1 MEDPKAKNRPRN
13 GSINKMKGKTNR
25 PEAAEGAI
33 PMSLQQPRLLNEG
46 EGDQEGCTPLRRPEK
61 IFMPQRAAEEGRR
74 SEDEKDRTGEARG
87 HEGIVD
93 PQSGALRTGQR
104 DVVTDVTSF

>member
-33 PMSLQQPRLLNEG
+33 PMSLQQPQLLDEG
-46 EGDQEGCTPLRRPEK
+46 EGDQEGCTP
-61 IFMPQRAAEEGRR
+61 
-74 SEDEKDRTGEARG
+74 
-87 HEGIVD
+87 
-93 PQSGALRTGQR
+93 
-104 DVVTDVTSF
+104 